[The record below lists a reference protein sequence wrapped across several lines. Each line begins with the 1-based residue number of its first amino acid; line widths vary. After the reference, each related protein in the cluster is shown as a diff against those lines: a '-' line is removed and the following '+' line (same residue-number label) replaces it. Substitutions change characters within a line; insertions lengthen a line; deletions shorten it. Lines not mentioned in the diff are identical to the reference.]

1 MNKFSKMLFLKHL
14 FMVAVLAN
22 LLFAACSRSE
32 NETSGPENTPE
43 SSVESPDQESWEST
57 IVISKHGRRVAK
69 IWAGY
74 ISVYNSKNKT
84 FLKDSLHVDFYDHTG
99 KHKSVLTS
107 REGVVDNR
115 TENLRAMGRVIVV
128 SDSGIVLETDELI
141 WDNEKQKIISESP
154 VKFTTETDTLT
165 GRSFISEPDLSNYEI
180 RGARGY
186 SKRTIPVEK

>member
-1 MNKFSKMLFLKHL
+1 MKKIPIALFDALL
-14 FMVAVLAN
+14 ISLLAT
-22 LLFAACSRSE
+22 LLLVACSRSE
-32 NETSGPENTPE
+32 KETSGPENTSE

-57 IVISKHGRRVAK
+57 IIVSKFGRRVAK

-74 ISVYNSKNKT
+74 IAVYTNKNQT

-115 TENLRAMGRVIVV
+115 TENLKAIGNVIVV
-128 SDSGIVLETDELI
+128 SDSGIVLETEELI
-141 WDNEKQKIISESP
+141 WDNEKQKIISELP

-165 GRSFISEPDLSNYEI
+165 GSSFISEPDLSNYEI

-186 SKRTIPVEK
+186 SKRTIPLGK

>member
-1 MNKFSKMLFLKHL
+1 MKKIPIALFDALL
-14 FMVAVLAN
+14 ISLLAT
-22 LLFAACSRSE
+22 LLLVACSRSE
-32 NETSGPENTPE
+32 KETSGPENTSE

-57 IVISKHGRRVAK
+57 IIVSKFGRRVAK

-74 ISVYNSKNKT
+74 IAVYTNKNQT

-115 TENLRAMGRVIVV
+115 TENLKAIGNVIVV
-128 SDSGIVLETDELI
+128 SDSGIVLETEELI
-141 WDNEKQKIISESP
+141 WDNEKQKIISELP

-165 GRSFISEPDLSNYEI
+165 GSSFISNRICPITRSVGRAVI
-180 RGARGY
+180 PSARFL
-186 SKRTIPVEK
+186 